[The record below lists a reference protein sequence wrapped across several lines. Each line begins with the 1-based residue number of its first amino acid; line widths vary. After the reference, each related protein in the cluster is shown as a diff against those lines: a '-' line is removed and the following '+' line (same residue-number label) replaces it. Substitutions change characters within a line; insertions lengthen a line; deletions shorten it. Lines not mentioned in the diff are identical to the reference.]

1 MSLDPLGRPDRA
13 PLTAAPVVLPQ
24 PGIELHQSP
33 PAARD
38 ERTGRAAVSPSLH
51 VLTDAQYLAPVGGVE
66 LCTVQDSVALAGRG
80 HRVDV
85 VYGSDGSLR

>member
-1 MSLDPLGRPDRA
+1 MPVTIREGHDPGRV
-13 PLTAAPVVLPQ
+13 TAV
-24 PGIELHQSP
+24 P
-33 PAARD
+33 P
-38 ERTGRAAVSPSLH
+38 LH
-51 VLTDAQYLAPVGGVE
+51 VLTDAQYLAPLGGVE